1 MEDIMHRWI
10 KERDKAVKTMDIQKF
25 KTFYYKWKRCGIY
38 QMDLPNDDVIEISM
52 RKMILAM
59 ASATEKE
66 KEAARQWL
74 RDRGYSDEI

>member
-1 MEDIMHRWI
+1 MIDIMHRWV

-25 KTFYYKWKRCGIY
+25 KAFYYKWKRLGIY
-38 QMDLPNDDVIEISM
+38 QMDLPEDNVIEISM

-74 RDRGYSDEI
+74 LERGYSDEI